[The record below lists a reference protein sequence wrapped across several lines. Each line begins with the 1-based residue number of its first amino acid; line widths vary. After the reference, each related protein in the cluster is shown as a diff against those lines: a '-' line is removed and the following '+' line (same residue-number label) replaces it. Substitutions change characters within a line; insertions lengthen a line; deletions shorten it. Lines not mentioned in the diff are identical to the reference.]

1 MRIIFFFFLFHQLVF
16 SQKINTFNNSL
27 EKVSY
32 YKNLFDLDCAE
43 DKATNNRGNG
53 NPILYGT
60 RNFRTILHGV
70 AYRGGGNNYYHKS
83 DKRNNKNPLPNDGL
97 KNLANLNFEA
107 AVYLYKV
114 NFDAAP
120 LNMNSDDGHKLNY
133 YQISGNE
140 KSEMRTLLEMTYE
153 SITNPN
159 KGPLYLH
166 CWNGWHQSGYVS
178 AILLKQFCDLGDE
191 EAVYYWKNNT
201 DTWNNGY
208 DRIKT
213 AIREFKP
220 YSNLKIEDDI
230 KQSICPCLDE
240 MPEEVKL
247 ESTEKEKLKN
257 TLLTTIPF
265 ANNSADISP
274 GSLTAIDEYIIMLK
288 ENKFFNIE
296 IGGHTSSIGTE
307 IYNQGISDKRAKVV
321 FDYLISEGIEIERI
335 TYKGYGETKL
345 LDSGNNSIAH
355 DKNRRIEFKITS
367 INHEIQ
373 FKKNQYEIPETSIKQ
388 LLFTVELLNANPEYK
403 IIIEGHT
410 DNSGDIMFNQNLS
423 ELRAKSVYNF
433 IINRGV
439 NKNNVGYIGYGIN
452 KPRYSNETEEG
463 RNKNRRIEI
472 KLNEEL

>member
-1 MRIIFFFFLFHQLVF
+1 
-16 SQKINTFNNSL
+16 
-27 EKVSY
+27 
-32 YKNLFDLDCAE
+32 
-43 DKATNNRGNG
+43 
-53 NPILYGT
+53 
-60 RNFRTILHGV
+60 
-70 AYRGGGNNYYHKS
+70 
-83 DKRNNKNPLPNDGL
+83 
-97 KNLANLNFEA
+97 
-107 AVYLYKV
+107 
-114 NFDAAP
+114 
-120 LNMNSDDGHKLNY
+120 MNSDDGHKLKY

-240 MPEEVKL
+240 MPEEVRL

-345 LDSGNNSIAH
+345 LDSENNSIAH